1 MNFLRYLLMGA
12 AVGFMSLASFNSAE
26 AARIALLPLINNVA
40 ERDDLQQI
48 YYDRAI
54 EVTKNV
60 PDAEIV
66 DSIELDKAIEKNLQP
81 NQLPAQA
88 ACEAIARDGGVDVVI
103 MMQVDKLDYKNKG
116 FGSHSE
122 NVVLQEKGSL
132 VAYDLATGKYTNKK
146 ISDTRERPESMLA
159 RYDISGEQFADSVT
173 REIKRILG
181 VKKISVER
189 PRISGSGL
197 KGDKRY

>member
-66 DSIELDKAIEKNLQP
+66 DSIELDKAIEKNLKP

-88 ACEAIARDGGVDVVI
+88 AGEAIARDGGVDVVI

-146 ISDTRERPESMLA
+146 ISDTRERQKSMLA

-197 KGDKRY
+197 KGDKR

>member
-66 DSIELDKAIEKNLQP
+66 DSIELDKAIEKNLTP

-146 ISDTRERPESMLA
+146 ISDTRERQESMLA

-189 PRISGSGL
+189 PRISSSGL
-197 KGDKRY
+197 KGDKR

>member
-1 MNFLRYLLMGA
+1 MKFLHYLLIGA
-12 AVGFMSLASFNSAE
+12 TVGFMSLSSLSSAE

-40 ERDDLQQI
+40 DRDDLQQI

-60 PDAEIV
+60 PDAELV
-66 DSIELDKAIEKNLQP
+66 DSNELDKAIEKNLKP
-81 NQLPAQA
+81 NQLPDQA

-122 NVVLQEKGSL
+122 NVVLQEKGAL

-146 ISDTRERPESMLA
+146 IADTRERQESMLA

-189 PRISGSGL
+189 PRITGSGL
-197 KGDKRY
+197 KGDKR